1 MARNENEN
9 LTGLLVPDTD
19 ELSIQYFD
27 KTGNI
32 AEERIAVAKITRLHN
47 KEEDRTVINYYIK
60 FGRGMLFDPYGMDM
74 NKLNAYNFQF
84 KKVDQ
89 KIYSQY
95 IQYLKTRRSL
105 FLTQAQREFVNKG
118 Y

>member
-9 LTGLLVPDTD
+9 LSGLLVPETD
-19 ELSIQYFD
+19 EIITQYIDKSGNLS
-27 KTGNI
+27 
-32 AEERIAVAKITRLHN
+32 EETKAVAKITKLHN
-47 KEEDRTVINYYIK
+47 KENDRVQVNYYIK

-74 NKLNAYNFQF
+74 NKINAYNFNF

-89 KIYSQY
+89 SIYSQY
-95 IQYLKTRRSL
+95 VQYLKTRRSL
-105 FLTQAQREFVNKG
+105 FLTHAQREFVNKG